1 MHKYLAHILVVDD
14 DDRIRDLVKQYLTDN
29 KYLITTAKDA
39 FEAKEKIEIVK
50 FDLVVLDIMM
60 PKKSGLELTS
70 EMKKR
75 EVNLPI
81 ILLTAKGLADERVTG
96 LEFGADDYLS
106 KPFEPKELLLR
117 IKNILNKTLVRTKIS
132 KIIIGI
138 SSIDLDKLTIDK
150 NGKKYKINKA
160 EKMILEKMINFSGK
174 IFSRQKIG
182 KLINIAKERSID
194 VIITRLR
201 QKIEKDSK
209 NPQYL
214 QTIRGSGYV
223 LWIE

>member
-117 IKNILNKTLVRTKIS
+117 IKNILNKTLVRIKIS

-160 EKMILEKMINFSGK
+160 EKMILEKMINSSGK
-174 IFSRQKIG
+174 IFSRQKIS